1 MYNLILGDC
10 LEEMKNIPDK
20 SIDMILCD
28 LPYGTTQCKWDSVI
42 PFDKLWEQY
51 NRLIKEDGAI
61 VLFGKEPFSSQ
72 LRISNLEMYKYDWI
86 WVKDTKSNF
95 MQANHQPLNNVE
107 LISVFGKGYVR
118 SIKDKVMMTYNPQF
132 TESKEYK
139 LPKVSKTTDLFGENH
154 KNGVYKH
161 YERDTSKRY
170 PYNIIQFNMDK
181 PKVHPA
187 QKPIALLE
195 YLIKTYTNEDGVVL
209 DNCMGSGSTGVA
221 CVNTG
226 RKFVGIELDEK
237 YFNIAKERIDKSTES

>member
-1 MYNLILGDC
+1 MTNLYLGNC
-10 LEEMKNIPDK
+10 LDIMPTLEDK

-28 LPYGTTQCKWDSVI
+28 LPYGTTKCKWDVII
-42 PFDKLWEQY
+42 PFNMLWKEY
-51 NRLIKEDGAI
+51 LRLIKDDGAI

-72 LRISNLEMYKYDWI
+72 LRVSNIDMFKYDWI

-118 SIKDKVMMTYNPQF
+118 DIKDKVMMKYNPQF
-132 TESKEYK
+132 SEGKEYR

-181 PKVHPA
+181 PKVHPT

-195 YLIKTYTNEDGVVL
+195 YMIKTYTNEEDVVL

-221 CVNTG
+221 CKHLN
-226 RKFVGIELDEK
+226 RQFIGIEKEEK
-237 YFNIAKERIDKSTES
+237 YFKIAKERIENV

>member
-1 MYNLILGDC
+1 MSEIILKQGDC
-10 LEEMKNIPDK
+10 LELMKDIPNN

-28 LPYGTTQCKWDSVI
+28 PPYGTTKCKWDIII
-42 PFDKLWEQY
+42 PFDKLWKEY
-51 NRLIKEDGAI
+51 LRLIKDDGAI

-72 LRISNLEMYKYDWI
+72 LRVSNIDIYKYDWI

-118 SIKDKVMMTYNPQF
+118 NIKDKVMMKYNPQF
-132 TESKEYK
+132 SDGKEYK
-139 LPKVSKTTDLFGENH
+139 LPKVSKTTDLFSENH

-181 PKVHPA
+181 HKVHPT
-187 QKPIALLE
+187 QKPVALCE
-195 YLIKTYTNEDGVVL
+195 YLIKTYTNENEIVL
-209 DNCMGSGSTGVA
+209 DNCMGSGSTGIA
-221 CVNTG
+221 AKNLNRNFIG
-226 RKFVGIELDEK
+226 FELNEK
-237 YFNIAKERIDKSTES
+237 YFNIAKERIENV